1 MNQHE
6 ISEYINNLPLQKT
19 LCKGYR
25 PDDVYEV
32 IGNLSSMYNQLIAE
46 MLVENEEL
54 KAQLADKS
62 QEAIQQDIVES
73 AEIKNEIVPV
83 VDEINDTVETAEE
96 MPVVDKELQKLKRT
110 ELLEL
115 LLEQSRSNDSLKLQ
129 LEENT
134 LVIDDL
140 KRQLAN
146 RMIDIQNAGTTAE
159 ASFKLNGVFEA
170 ADNAAQQYLEN
181 LQELYRKEHELY
193 SVKEAEVENRCS
205 ALLQA
210 THERCEFMKEDTR
223 KRCEA
228 LMESTM
234 QKCEDR
240 EKESEERCREL
251 DLKAKKDVDNRW
263 NELSKRLEEFYAT
276 HAGIRELLAANGEI

>member
-146 RMIDIQNAGTTAE
+146 RMIDIQNAGTIAE